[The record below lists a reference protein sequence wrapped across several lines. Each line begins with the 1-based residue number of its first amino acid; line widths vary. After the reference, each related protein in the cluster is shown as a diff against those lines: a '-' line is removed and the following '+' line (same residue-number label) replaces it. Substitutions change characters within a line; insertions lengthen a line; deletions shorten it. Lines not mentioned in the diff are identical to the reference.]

1 LTDFSF
7 LIDDVRRQREIAQEA
22 LEQARK
28 IDALLREATNAS
40 LATNTSVKETLE
52 NTKKTLLKVAD
63 DLAANA
69 ISTSSAA
76 TITFLGAGFK

>member
-1 LTDFSF
+1 MTDFSF

-76 TITFLGAGFK
+76 TITFLGAGYK

>member
-1 LTDFSF
+1 MTDFSF

-63 DLAANA
+63 DSAANA

-76 TITFLGAGFK
+76 TITFLGAGYK

>member
-1 LTDFSF
+1 MTDFSF

-28 IDALLREATNAS
+28 IDALLREATNTS
-40 LATNTSVKETLE
+40 LATNSSVKETLE

-76 TITFLGAGFK
+76 TITFLGAGYK